1 MLKNGVTKA
10 DHSLV
15 RNINR
20 ILITQ
25 PRPDS
30 DKSPYFEL
38 CRKYNLELDFQ
49 PFIRLEGI
57 PGRDFRKQK
66 IEIQNYSAVIFTR
79 AGRGWK
85 AGKAGRP

>member
-1 MLKNGVTKA
+1 MGLTKA
-10 DHSLV
+10 DHPSA
-15 RNINR
+15 RIINR

-49 PFIRLEGI
+49 PFIT
-57 PGRDFRKQK
+57 
-66 IEIQNYSAVIFTR
+66 A
-79 AGRGWK
+79 
-85 AGKAGRP
+85 